1 MNSRT
6 RFFRRNSN
14 IDSQAG
20 YRILN
25 GIRGPVSGNPPHLG
39 SSIVGSI
46 YLNIESAGALTALN
60 IERLTSDLVR
70 N

>member
-1 MNSRT
+1 M
-6 RFFRRNSN
+6 
-14 IDSQAG
+14 
-20 YRILN
+20 
-25 GIRGPVSGNPPHLG
+25 SGNPPHMG

-46 YLNIESAGALTALN
+46 YLNIGSAGALTALN

>member
-1 MNSRT
+1 M
-6 RFFRRNSN
+6 
-14 IDSQAG
+14 
-20 YRILN
+20 
-25 GIRGPVSGNPPHLG
+25 SGNPPGGG